1 MSERELYTNS
11 GDIYPGEAPIISAAN
26 GQKKKFLVKS
36 KFILTGSKSKP
47 ASKVK
52 VAKSAAV
59 NKKIKKGMNS
69 RTTSWL

>member
-11 GDIYPGEAPIISAAN
+11 ADIYPGEAPIVSAAD
-26 GQKKKFLVKS
+26 GQKKFLVKS

-59 NKKIKKGMNS
+59 NQKNKKKE
-69 RTTSWL
+69 